1 MTSQKLWKYHGGLKT
16 IPHRKSLS
24 NAASV
29 RTAKVPRFIV
39 IPLHQH
45 IGKPAIPMVNVG
57 DKVLKG
63 QKIGR
68 AVEFVSAPIHASTS
82 GKVIAIGDRPVP
94 ASGGAMGECIVIET
108 DGKDEWIELDPPVKD
123 FHTLDQSAIQ
133 EKIRLAGIVGLG
145 GATFPSHVKI
155 PGGGATVEKLI
166 INAAECEPYI
176 TCDDM
181 LMRDRPQDV
190 VSGIQVMLHSL
201 KAKECLIGIEDNK
214 PEAAQTLEKH
224 LTKENITNIKVVVTP
239 TVYPTGGEKQLIK
252 ILTGKEVPSGGLPLN
267 IGYVVHNVGTAA
279 AIHDAIILGKPIISR
294 LVTVSGAGINEPC
307 NIEVLLGTPIKEVVE
322 QCGGYTDDFEYL
334 LAGGPMMGGALMND
348 EVPLVKRINAIL
360 CGAKGEFAGPQDSMP
375 CVRCGSC
382 ANVCPTQLLPQQL
395 YWYARSGELD
405 KCNDLSLFDC
415 IECGCCSF
423 VCPSKIPLVQCIT
436 FAKNSVRN
444 EREEQRK
451 AARSSARGER
461 KQARLE
467 KEAAEKAAK
476 KAAKK
481 AAGTGKAKPAAKAED
496 KGAAITAAVEAAKQK
511 RAAEK
516 GSGGT
521 ETAVTAATVQLEP
534 MNQEMKDAMAK
545 AREHLQEMCEIKCI
559 PASQPKITAVEPTAD
574 PVKEALAKAKELLN
588 K

>member
-1 MTSQKLWKYHGGLKT
+1 MTTAQLWKYHGGLKT

-24 NAASV
+24 NSASV
-29 RTAKVPRFIV
+29 RSAKLPRYIV

-57 DKVLKG
+57 DRVLKG

-82 GKVIAIGDRPVP
+82 GKVIAIGQRPVP
-94 ASGGAMGECIVIET
+94 ASGGALGECIVIET

-123 FHTLDQSAIQ
+123 FRALDQQTIQ

-155 PGGGATVEKLI
+155 PGGGAKVDKLI

-190 VSGIQVMLHSL
+190 ISGIKVMLHAL
-201 KAKECLIGIEDNK
+201 QATECLIGIEDNK
-214 PEAAQTLEKH
+214 PEAAQALEKVIQ
-224 LTKENITNIKVVVTP
+224 KDNISNIKVVVTP

-267 IGYVVHNVGTAA
+267 IGMVVHNVGTAA
-279 AIHDAIILGKPIISR
+279 AIHEAIIMGKPIISR

-307 NIEVLLGTPIKEVVE
+307 NIEVLIGTQIKEIVE
-322 QCGGYTDDFEYL
+322 QCGGYSDDFEYL
-334 LAGGPMMGGALMND
+334 IAGGPMMGGALMND

-382 ANVCPTQLLPQQL
+382 ANACPTSLLPQQL
-395 YWYARSGELD
+395 YWYARSGEFD
-405 KCNDLSLFDC
+405 KCVEHSLFDC

-436 FAKNSVRN
+436 YAKNNVRIAGEK
-444 EREEQRK
+444 ERKQ
-451 AARSSARGER
+451 ARSQARGER
-461 KQARLE
+461 KQARIAQQE
-467 KEAAEKAAK
+467 AEKAAK
-476 KAAKK
+476 KAAK
-481 AAGTGKAKPAAKAED
+481 AQAGGAAKPAAKAD
-496 KGAAITAAVEAAKQK
+496 TKTTATAK
-511 RAAEK
+511 
-516 GSGGT
+516 
-521 ETAVTAATVQLEP
+521 LEP
-534 MNQEMKDAMAK
+534 LNAEMKEAVGK
-545 AREHLQEMCEIKCI
+545 ARELLKEMHNINAV
-559 PASQPKITAVEPTAD
+559 PANSTTAVEPQPTSDA
-574 PVKEALAKAKELLN
+574 VKEALANAKELL
-588 K
+588 KK